1 MGYQHCDTKI
11 TNLTPNDSL
20 SQNNNN
26 NSNSSNNNSIM
37 AALLFCYAIFFL
49 YE

>member
-11 TNLTPNDSL
+11 TYLTPNDSP
-20 SQNNNN
+20 SQNNN

-37 AALLFCYAIFFL
+37 VALLFCYAIFFS